1 VLAADETAARRLDR
15 CHCRTY
21 CNVAEVIAG
30 FVRGG

>member
-21 CNVAEVIAG
+21 CNAAEVIAG